1 MAQRPS
7 RTGHCRNAQVCWR
20 CSMSFRSEHLV
31 RPGATR
37 LVHTCLIFPRH
48 RAGRLVPIRHLCKRQ
63 AKLCCGKSLICA
75 PPRAIPDSR
84 GVRGPIGAL
93 VWFILKKMLRF
104 CLLLLSPS
112 PHTNHTNRKVRPNN
126 PLINAS
132 TKNYSVSHLL
142 ISSALPRPRLKL
154 YKIPFLHL

>member
-20 CSMSFRSEHLV
+20 HSMSFRSEHLV

-63 AKLCCGKSLICA
+63 AKLCGGKSLLCA

-84 GVRGPIGAL
+84 GVRGLIGAL
-93 VWFILKKMLRF
+93 MWFILNKMLRF

-112 PHTNHTNRKVRPNN
+112 PPAPPPPAPNHTNRKVRPNN
-126 PLINAS
+126 RLINAS
-132 TKNYSVSHLL
+132 KKNYC
-142 ISSALPRPRLKL
+142 
-154 YKIPFLHL
+154 